1 METCAICLDSFAIS
15 ENNTVKLRCG
25 HSFHF
30 SCCLRNLNHNSACP
44 LCREN
49 ILGEQYVDN
58 IPNVFG
64 DAYEDNV
71 HDQNVVNVD
80 NSIYNIAEQL
90 GLYVQIEGLLHQAA
104 NNDIR
109 NNPDSLEYS
118 RRNIYDLCMRF
129 SSELIRINNRYRD
142 RDRREVL
149 VYNQRDNRNGV
160 LYPIR
165 GVIMYNDVVYIDAP
179 VYNING

>member
-25 HSFHF
+25 HAFHF
-30 SCCLRNLNHNSACP
+30 SCCMRNLNHNSTCP
-44 LCREN
+44 LCRQN
-49 ILGEQYVDN
+49 ILAEQYQDN
-58 IPNVFG
+58 IQNIL
-64 DAYEDNV
+64 DNEYEGNGEG
-71 HDQNVVNVD
+71 QNVINVD
-80 NSIYNIAEQL
+80 NSIYDMAERFRL
-90 GLYVQIEGLLHQAA
+90 DAQIEGLLYQAA

-109 NNPDSLEYS
+109 NNPDSLEHS

-129 SSELIRINNRYRD
+129 SSESIRINNRYRD

-149 VYNQRDNRNGV
+149 VYNQSDNGNGI
-160 LYPIR
+160 LRPIR
-165 GVIMYNDVVYIDAP
+165 GVIMYNDVVYINAP